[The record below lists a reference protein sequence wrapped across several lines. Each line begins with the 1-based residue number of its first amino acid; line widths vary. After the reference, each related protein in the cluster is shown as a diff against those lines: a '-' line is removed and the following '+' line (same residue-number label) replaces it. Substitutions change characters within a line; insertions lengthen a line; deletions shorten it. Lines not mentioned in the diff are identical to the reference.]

1 MQFLHTLR
9 GLATA
14 ALVGG
19 LVLTGCSKGDAD
31 KAAANVIKIG
41 HYGSLTGPQ
50 ATFGQS
56 TSNGVKLAI
65 AEANKAGG
73 INGKQ
78 IELVEYDSKG
88 QPAEAGAVVTRLCT
102 KDKVAVVI
110 GEVASS
116 VSIAAAP
123 ICQQAHIP
131 MVTPSST
138 NPKVTQ
144 QGDMIFRTCFIDPF
158 QGYVCA
164 KFAAENMKWKTAAV
178 LIDQSQA
185 YAVGLAEEFEK
196 NFTKMGGTVGVKQQY
211 NGGDQDFSA
220 TLGAIR
226 GSSPDV
232 IFVPGYYTD
241 VANIAIQARKLG
253 ITAPLLGGDGWD
265 SSKLCEIG
273 GKAIEGSYY
282 SNHASPDDPSPAFQ
296 TFVSKYKE
304 AYGPVPDA
312 LAAMGYDSARVVFAA
327 IQKAN
332 STDGPAIA
340 KALSETKDF
349 PGATGNIT
357 IDKNRDAIKNAVI
370 LKLQDGRP
378 QYVTAVKP

>member
-1 MQFLHTLR
+1 MQFLHTFR

-31 KAAANVIKIG
+31 KPKADVIKIG
-41 HYGSLTGPQ
+41 HYGSLSGPQ

-65 AEANKAGG
+65 TEVNKAGG

-88 QPAEAGAVVTRLCT
+88 RPDEAGAVVTRLCT

-123 ICQQAHIP
+123 ICQQNHIP

-164 KFAAENMKWKTAAV
+164 KFAAENQKWKTAAV

-196 NFTKMGGTVGVKQQY
+196 NFKQMGGSIGVKQQY

-304 AYGPVPDA
+304 TYGPLPDA
-312 LAAMGYDSARVVFAA
+312 LAAMGYDSAKVVFAA
-327 IQKAN
+327 VVKAG

-357 IDKNRDAIKNAVI
+357 IDKNRDAIKSAVI